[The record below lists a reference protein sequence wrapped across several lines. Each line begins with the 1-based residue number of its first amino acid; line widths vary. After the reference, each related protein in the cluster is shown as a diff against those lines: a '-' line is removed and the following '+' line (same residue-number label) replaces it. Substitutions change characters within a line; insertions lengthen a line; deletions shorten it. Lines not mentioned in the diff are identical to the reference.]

1 MSLNL
6 SDLRKQQQNLFYS
19 SYTKDI
25 KNRKKALRKLRKVI
39 IEKEDAIC
47 NALYA
52 DFKKPKFESLVTE
65 TQFVLG
71 EISHVLN
78 KLELWAKPK
87 KVGASLSSF
96 PSKDWIQYEPFG
108 SVLIIS
114 PWNYPFMLAISPLIG
129 AIAAGNTVVLKPS
142 ENSPATSKILF
153 KIISSVFKSDHAVVI
168 EGDAETSQDLLQK
181 KWDYIFFTGSSR
193 IGKIIYLSAA
203 QHLTPVTLELGGKNP
218 CVIDE
223 SVPINLTA
231 KRIVWGKFLNAGQT
245 CVAPD
250 YILVHRTVKDELIKH
265 LIKNIKLFYGE
276 EIEKSADYARLASD
290 IHFNRLKEMLANK
303 KLLFGGKTNSED
315 RYIEPTLLD
324 EPNLES
330 SVMQEEIFG
339 PILPILSY
347 SSKEEIHRIITNYEK
362 PLALYV
368 FSRKKAFQKYM
379 MTNFAFGG
387 GAINDTVIQITNKK
401 LPFGGIGNSGIG
413 TYHGKHSFELFSHKK
428 SIIKKANWLDL
439 PLRYAPYNLPLWI
452 VKKIKLLF

>member
-25 KNRKKALRKLRKVI
+25 KNRKKALLKLRKVI